1 MSDKIPVTVLTGYL
15 GAGKTTLLNRIL
27 TENHGKKF
35 AVIINEFGE
44 LGVDNDLVVD
54 ADEEVFEMN
63 NGCICC
69 TVRGDLIRII
79 GGLMKRK
86 GRFDGIIVETTGL
99 ADPAPVAQT
108 FFADE
113 DVKRA
118 TRLDAIVTV
127 VDAKHLFARLEETG
141 QRSGGDGGG
150 SGVPGQPH
158 GRTYSRTMRLLLL
171 PLLVLAVVATA
182 CGGSDDGPIVVQTT
196 TTGMF
201 VTTTVAPSDY
211 SPATTTTPSVATTV
225 VATATT
231 TAPPATTTAAVM
243 DVPESVTVEKGDS
256 LSKIAKRYGTTV
268 DALVRINGLCDANQ
282 IFVGQVVLLED
293 PEAEAEAA
301 EDQGET
307 AIVTVQP
314 GDSLSKI
321 AKRNDTT
328 VEELMALNSIDDP
341 NLLFVGQELVVD
353 AAASAD
359 EEPEENPNC

>member
-1 MSDKIPVTVLTGYL
+1 
-15 GAGKTTLLNRIL
+15 
-27 TENHGKKF
+27 
-35 AVIINEFGE
+35 
-44 LGVDNDLVVD
+44 
-54 ADEEVFEMN
+54 
-63 NGCICC
+63 
-69 TVRGDLIRII
+69 
-79 GGLMKRK
+79 
-86 GRFDGIIVETTGL
+86 
-99 ADPAPVAQT
+99 
-108 FFADE
+108 
-113 DVKRA
+113 
-118 TRLDAIVTV
+118 
-127 VDAKHLFARLEETG
+127 
-141 QRSGGDGGG
+141 
-150 SGVPGQPH
+150 
-158 GRTYSRTMRLLLL
+158 MRLLLL

-182 CGGSDDGPIVVQTT
+182 CGGSDANGPIVVQTT

-201 VTTTVAPSDY
+201 VTTTAAPSDY

-231 TAPPATTTAAVM
+231 TAPPATTAAVM

-293 PEAEAEAA
+293 PEAEAEAEAA

-341 NLLFVGQELVVD
+341 NLLFVGQELLVD

>member
-1 MSDKIPVTVLTGYL
+1 
-15 GAGKTTLLNRIL
+15 
-27 TENHGKKF
+27 
-35 AVIINEFGE
+35 
-44 LGVDNDLVVD
+44 
-54 ADEEVFEMN
+54 
-63 NGCICC
+63 
-69 TVRGDLIRII
+69 
-79 GGLMKRK
+79 
-86 GRFDGIIVETTGL
+86 
-99 ADPAPVAQT
+99 
-108 FFADE
+108 
-113 DVKRA
+113 
-118 TRLDAIVTV
+118 
-127 VDAKHLFARLEETG
+127 
-141 QRSGGDGGG
+141 
-150 SGVPGQPH
+150 
-158 GRTYSRTMRLLLL
+158 MRLLLL

-182 CGGSDDGPIVVQTT
+182 CGGSDDGPVVVQTT

-201 VTTTVAPSDY
+201 VTTTATPSDY

-231 TAPPATTTAAVM
+231 TAPPATTTEVVM

-256 LSKIAKRYGTTV
+256 LSKIAKRYGATV

-301 EDQGET
+301 EDQAET

-341 NLLFVGQELVVD
+341 NLLFVGQELLVD

>member
-1 MSDKIPVTVLTGYL
+1 
-15 GAGKTTLLNRIL
+15 
-27 TENHGKKF
+27 
-35 AVIINEFGE
+35 
-44 LGVDNDLVVD
+44 
-54 ADEEVFEMN
+54 
-63 NGCICC
+63 
-69 TVRGDLIRII
+69 
-79 GGLMKRK
+79 
-86 GRFDGIIVETTGL
+86 
-99 ADPAPVAQT
+99 
-108 FFADE
+108 
-113 DVKRA
+113 
-118 TRLDAIVTV
+118 
-127 VDAKHLFARLEETG
+127 
-141 QRSGGDGGG
+141 
-150 SGVPGQPH
+150 
-158 GRTYSRTMRLLLL
+158 MRLLLL
-171 PLLVLAVVATA
+171 PLLVLTVVATA
-182 CGGSDDGPIVVQTT
+182 CGGSDDGPVVVQTT

-201 VTTTVAPSDY
+201 VTTTAAPSDY

-301 EDQGET
+301 EDQAET

-341 NLLFVGQELVVD
+341 NLLFVGQELLVD